1 MKQTSEASAM
11 DEKSLRRLC
20 AAWPGVTAEI
30 KWDDDLI
37 FMVAGKMFCGL
48 CVKGAQKG
56 KFAFKVEAERFLEFT
71 DRPGIVPAPYMA
83 RSHWISL
90 DDHSVLPRDEL
101 PALVRRAYELVR
113 EKLPRKLQRELAD
126 G

>member
-1 MKQTSEASAM
+1 MKEAA
-11 DEKSLRRLC
+11 LRRL
-20 AAWPGVTAEI
+20 AGSWPGVSAEM

-48 CVKGAQKG
+48 CLGG
-56 KFAFKVEAERFLEFT
+56 KHAGKLAFKVEPERFLEFT

-83 RSHWISL
+83 RAHWISL
-90 DDHSVLPRDEL
+90 DDPSVLPRAEL
-101 PALVRRAYELVR
+101 EALIRRAYELVR
-113 EKLPRKLQRELAD
+113 EKLPKKLQRELAD

>member
-1 MKQTSEASAM
+1 M
-11 DEKSLRRLC
+11 DEKSLRKLC
-20 AAWPGVTAEI
+20 AGWPGVSAEI

-48 CVKGAQKG
+48 CVKGPQKG
-56 KFAFKVEAERFLEFT
+56 KFAFKVEAGRFLEFT

-83 RSHWISL
+83 RAHWISL
-90 DDHSVLPRDEL
+90 DDPSVLPRAEL
-101 PALVRRAYELVR
+101 QALVRRAYELVR
-113 EKLPRKLQRELAD
+113 EKLPKKLQRELAD